1 MVTDVPDVAWRSVL
15 LLLLVL
21 HLMGGFLCWQWWDG
35 KDPLLNSTNK
45 NYNSGTTV
53 VVPQQ
58 WKQIKASGKKKH
70 VDLGKQGPSVE
81 SLINTALISA
91 AIIINIAMKTRD
103 KLHRW
108 SL

>member
-1 MVTDVPDVAWRSVL
+1 MVRWNNSSE
-15 LLLLVL
+15 
-21 HLMGGFLCWQWWDG
+21 
-35 KDPLLNSTNK
+35 KDPQLNCKNK

-53 VVPQQ
+53 DIPQQ

-91 AIIINIAMKTRD
+91 TIIINIATKTRE